1 MPPASGQR
9 PEESDPMPR
18 SASITLSFV
27 LTILVGC
34 SGPFLLLPGGELEGP
49 VAETPDDWGFT
60 DEVSTVQVETRPEDP
75 YSINIWAV
83 ALGDSLYLHAGA
95 NRTAWVD
102 NLEQDPRAR
111 VAIEGTL
118 YEVSASRVEDP
129 EEFLRFAQVYEEKY
143 GSRPRNENIAEIF
156 VYRLGAR

>member
-1 MPPASGQR
+1 MSR
-9 PEESDPMPR
+9 V
-18 SASITLSFV
+18 ASITLLFALST
-27 LTILVGC
+27 LIGC

-49 VAETPDDWGFT
+49 VAETPDDWAFS

-83 ALGDSLYLHAGA
+83 ALGDSLYLHAGG
-95 NRTAWVD
+95 NRTAWVE

-118 YEVSASRVEDP
+118 YEVAASRVEDP
-129 EEFLRFAQVYEEKY
+129 AEFARFADAYEQKY
-143 GSRPRNENIAEIF
+143 DVRPRNENIDEIY